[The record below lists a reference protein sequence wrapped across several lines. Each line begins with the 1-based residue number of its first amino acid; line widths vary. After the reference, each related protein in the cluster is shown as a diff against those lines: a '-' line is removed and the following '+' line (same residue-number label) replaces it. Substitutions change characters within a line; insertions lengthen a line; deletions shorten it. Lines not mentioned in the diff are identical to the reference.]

1 MNIDKAKEFIRKE
14 KDYLGEDYT
23 NITFNIN
30 DIIEFQEGTDIKTR
44 YFVKNIKVLDRYME
58 MLQDAENKLDK
69 KKKVLFFTVSDIDLN
84 EVNKMIDSL
93 AVYKSKFNDV
103 IEKLKC
109 CSKCKCLN
117 CLKNCPFHACLL
129 CGKKGRV
136 TECDKEKNNIT
147 MFKDT
152 YVKLFNSETNN
163 YDSVEVLAQVDML
176 YEKSLYRV
184 VKSNGEFLILKYTQD
199 MEGKDNYSA
208 VNDKKVFNFV
218 ADIYER
224 NVENLV

>member
-1 MNIDKAKEFIRKE
+1 MNIEKAKEFVRKE

-44 YFVKNIKVLDRYME
+44 YFIKNIKILDKYME
-58 MLQDAENKLDK
+58 MLEHAENELNK
-69 KKKVLFFTVSDIDLN
+69 KKKVLFFTVNDVDLN
-84 EVNKMIDSL
+84 EVNNEIDSIL
-93 AVYKSKFNDV
+93 SYKNKFNNV
-103 IEKLKC
+103 IEKLRC

-129 CGKKGRV
+129 CGKTGKV

-147 MFKDT
+147 MFKDN

-163 YDSVEVLAQVDML
+163 YDSVEVLSQVDML
-176 YEKSLYRV
+176 EEKSLFRV
-184 VKSNGEFLILKYTQD
+184 VNSNGEFLILKYTQD

-208 VNDKKVFNFV
+208 VDNEEVFNFV